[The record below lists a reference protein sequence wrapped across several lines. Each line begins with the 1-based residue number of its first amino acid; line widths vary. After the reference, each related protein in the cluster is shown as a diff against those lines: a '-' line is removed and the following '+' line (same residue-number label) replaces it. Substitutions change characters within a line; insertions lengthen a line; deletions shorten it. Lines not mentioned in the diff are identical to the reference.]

1 VLGNSFF
8 WNYCIDGRIT
18 TKKKED
24 LYTKTKIYGDKTYY
38 CIKLK
43 YIRDIFCKINNKPF
57 GISNDEQIDYLL
69 RNDKD
74 VVYVLKYFKALSNID
89 FYSYSDSDDTMV
101 PTQITDKHCGYTFHA
116 YIQEYPDSAEDIY
129 VLKEGLDN
137 LFNYLNNPPETCI
150 GSLCKRFF
158 TPRVYSTGGKRTRKQ
173 KYSARSRGI
182 NTLRNASAF
191 RKQKKR
197 SKGRRKIEHST
208 SFRNK
213 R

>member
-1 VLGNSFF
+1 MEESPQKDME
-8 WNYCIDGRIT
+8 Y
-18 TKKKED
+18 
-24 LYTKTKIYGDKTYY
+24 LYTNTKIIGNKTYY

-43 YIRDIFCKINNKPF
+43 YIRDIFCKINWKPF
-57 GISNDEQIDYLL
+57 GISNNEQIDYLL
-69 RNDKD
+69 SNDKE

-89 FYSYSDSDDTMV
+89 FYSYSYSDDTMV
-101 PTQITDKHCGYTFHA
+101 PTQITDKHCGSIFHFHM
-116 YIQEYPDSAEDIY
+116 QEYRDSAEDIY

-137 LFNYLNNPPETCI
+137 LFKYLNKSPKTCI

-158 TPRVYSTGGKRTRKQ
+158 TPRVHPIGGKRTRKQ

-182 NTLRNASAF
+182 ITLRNASAF

-197 SKGRRKIEHST
+197 GPSGPKGPKSRRKIEHST